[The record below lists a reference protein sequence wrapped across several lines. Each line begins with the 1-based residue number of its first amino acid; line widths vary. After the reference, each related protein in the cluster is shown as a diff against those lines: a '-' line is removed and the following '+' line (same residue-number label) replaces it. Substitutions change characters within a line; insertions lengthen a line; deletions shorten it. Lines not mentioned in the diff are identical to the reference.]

1 MTCLLYLALLSVGGD
16 PPPAPAAMVLTVKG
30 DARLERGEEKP
41 QSVWAMLLLRTGDRV
56 RVPGGGEVT
65 LVLLGD
71 GRQQRIKAGATV
83 KVAAKGCE
91 PVTAVERVK
100 GPQLSP
106 TNLSRLH
113 EMARSSRGGVGVLR
127 GDPTVRPQLLTPMH
141 GTVILG
147 DRPTFS
153 WPSVSWAEG
162 YRVQLLSGVE
172 GRDERVLWRAATKEP
187 RVPYPEKEKPL
198 VAGRK
203 YRWRVYA
210 FKGEDKEEVVV
221 SSKFSTL
228 TKEEAEALAGMKA
241 LAAGESQADLLLAA
255 AVYESYV
262 VYEEALKR
270 YERLAEMA
278 PMQPGFQVALASYYE
293 RAGRPDRAKAARERA
308 KKLGATFPEP

>member
-1 MTCLLYLALLSVGGD
+1 
-16 PPPAPAAMVLTVKG
+16 MVLTVKG
-30 DARLERGEEKP
+30 DAWLERGEEKP
-41 QSVWAMLLLRTGDRV
+41 RSMWAMLLLRPGDRV
-56 RVPGGGEVT
+56 RVPAGGEVT

-71 GRQQRIKAGATV
+71 GRQQRIKSGATAT
-83 KVAAKGCE
+83 VAAKGCE
-91 PVTAVERVK
+91 PANAVETVK
-100 GPQLSP
+100 APQLSP
-106 TNLSRLH
+106 ANLSGVR

-127 GDPTVRPQLLTPMH
+127 GDPSVRPQLLTPMH

-153 WPSVSWAEG
+153 WPAVSWADG

-187 RVPYPEKEKPL
+187 RVAYPEMEKPL
-198 VAGRK
+198 VASRK

-210 FKGEDKEEVVV
+210 VKGEDKEVVV

-228 TKEEAEALAGMKA
+228 TEEEATALAGMKA
-241 LAAGESQADLLLAA
+241 LAEGEGQAELLLAA
-255 AVYESYV
+255 AVYESYG

-270 YERLAEMA
+270 YERLAELA
-278 PMQPGFQVALASYYE
+278 PLQPGFQVALASYYE

-308 KKLGATFPEP
+308 KKLGAVIPEP